1 MNYLKLRS
9 LVLLIAL
16 VISTIVA
23 FADNNYKV
31 ISASRLNVRK
41 APSTGAVIG
50 SLVSGQEIEV
60 VSIDKGW
67 AKVKYKNGY
76 GYVSAKYIAPLLT
89 KTNTNSQL
97 NNIKQPTSNGYSFE
111 KVNTGFVVEKNNN
124 HNQTLFNYA
133 DIYLSGQAGVG
144 FSSFT
149 WNNGNV
155 NGTLAYS
162 LDVLI
167 QLYFTKQ
174 LNIIPENWYSEV
186 ALGYEKKG
194 AAKFDMSYIR
204 TQICPFG
211 YKIPVDP
218 FNIIVKGGMALSY
231 PLNDLNKRWKA
242 NLQLGA
248 IVGAHVDWE
257 QFSFGCNL
265 SYDISKVSYDCG
277 QKLNNIAAFCTISY
291 KFEKINDI

>member
-9 LVLLIAL
+9 LLLSIAL
-16 VISTIVA
+16 IISTIVA

-31 ISASRLNVRK
+31 VSTSRLNVRK
-41 APSTGAVIG
+41 LPSASGAVIG
-50 SLVSGQEIEV
+50 SLVGGQEIEV
-60 VSIDKGW
+60 VLINKGW
-67 AKVKYKNGY
+67 AKVKYKNGF
-76 GYVSAKYIAPLLT
+76 GYVSTKYIAPLLAKSST
-89 KTNTNSQL
+89 DTRL
-97 NNIKQPTSNGYSFE
+97 NKPAQPASIGYSFE
-111 KVNTGFVVEKNNN
+111 KVNTGVVVEKKDN
-124 HNQTLFNYA
+124 NQTFFHYA
-133 DIYLSGQAGVG
+133 DIYFSGQAGVG

-162 LDVLI
+162 LDALF

-194 AAKFDMSYIR
+194 AAKFDMSYIHTR
-204 TQICPFG
+204 ICPFG
-211 YKIPVDP
+211 YIIPVEP
-218 FNIIVKGGMALSY
+218 FNLIVKGGVAISY
-231 PLNDLNKRWKA
+231 PLNDLNERWKA

-257 QFSFGCNL
+257 QFSFGCNI
-265 SYDISKVSYDCG
+265 SYDITKVSYDCG
-277 QKLNNIAAFCTISY
+277 QKLNNIAAFGTISY
-291 KFEKINDI
+291 KFKKINDI